1 MEQNIIGGTLADCS
15 RDPLTGWFR
24 DGCCRTDEHDRG
36 VHTVCVRL
44 TQDFLEFSARKGNDL
59 ITPRPELGFP
69 GLKPGDQW
77 CLCAS
82 RWLEAYHA
90 DVAPGVVVNAT
101 HEATLSIVPLDV
113 LLDHALDAN

>member
-1 MEQNIIGGTLADCS
+1 MEQNIIGGVLADCS

-24 DGCCRTDEHDRG
+24 DGCCRTDDHDRG

-44 TQDFLEFSARKGNDL
+44 TRDFLEFSARRGNDL

-82 RWLEAYHA
+82 RWLEAYNA
-90 DVAPGVVVNAT
+90 NVAPGVVVNAT
-101 HEATLSIVPLDV
+101 HAATLSIVPLDV